1 LIVFHPFFSLF
12 FPLFFLSTIQAI
24 VNSALGGLTV
34 AGVLKFADSVLKG
47 YATAVSV
54 MLTGVLS
61 MFLFGTELGATYALG
76 MVNVVVSI
84 TLYNA
89 KGLDENM
96 CK

>member
-1 LIVFHPFFSLF
+1 MWLQCS
-12 FPLFFLSTIQAI
+12 
-24 VNSALGGLTV
+24 SARSQHACPAAHTTDASSRGCLRGRY
-34 AGVLKFADSVLKG
+34 ADSVLKG